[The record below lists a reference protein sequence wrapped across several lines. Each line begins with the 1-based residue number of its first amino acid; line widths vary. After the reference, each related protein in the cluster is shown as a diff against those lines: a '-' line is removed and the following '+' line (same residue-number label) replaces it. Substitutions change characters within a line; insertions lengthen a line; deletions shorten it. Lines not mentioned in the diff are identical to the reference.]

1 MIAKIVN
8 LDRAEQR
15 MLELRA
21 ALLNHA
27 AAQYSNEVRMQRS
40 IDAPVRTAAAMTFR
54 ANARMRARSDGWT
67 LKRPLLPRGLFVL

>member
-40 IDAPVRTAAAMTFR
+40 IDAPVRTAAAMPFC

-67 LKRPLLPRGLFVL
+67 F